1 MACRLL
7 LKNGIVVDPSQN
19 LMGVR
24 DVLIERDMRQG
35 TWGKGRILA
44 VAENI
49 IAEDAEVIDCTG
61 KLVVPGLVDMHVHF
75 REPGEEHKETIA
87 TGSAAAIAGGFTTVC
102 CMPNTK
108 PPLDDVASIEFV
120 LKRADGVGLCRVLPI
135 GAVSVGLKHE
145 QLVEMASMKEAGAI
159 AFSDD
164 GEPIQDSG
172 FLRKVLAY
180 SKVCDAVVILHCEDK
195 SLTAGGVMNE
205 GLTALRLGLRG
216 MPKTAEVTAIHRAI
230 ELARQTGAKVHI
242 AHVSVKEAIDLLR
255 RAKEEGVRVTA
266 EVTPH
271 HLTLT
276 EEAVGDYETNAKM
289 NPPLRTAEDVATLR
303 EALAEGVIDCI
314 ATDHAPHAVE
324 EKETTFD
331 DAPFGIVGLDTA
343 VGVLWTELV
352 HKANFPI
359 VRLIEAMSTK
369 PCQILGLDGGTLR
382 EGSHAD
388 VTVIDPETVWT
399 VDTSKFRSKGRSTPY
414 NGWTLRGKVVLTICG
429 GHIVFQEN
437 EKLEVPYR

>member
-1 MACRLL
+1 
-7 LKNGIVVDPSQN
+7 
-19 LMGVR
+19 MGVR
-24 DVLIERDMRQG
+24 DVLIERDMGQG
-35 TWGKGRILA
+35 TWGRGRILD

-49 IAEDAEVIDCTG
+49 VAEDAEVIDCTG

-87 TGSAAAIAGGFTTVC
+87 TGSAAAVAGGFTTVC

-108 PPLDDVASIEFV
+108 PPLDDVALIEFV
-120 LKRADGVGLCRVLPI
+120 LKQANEVGLCRVLPI
-135 GAVSVGLKHE
+135 GAVSAGLKHE
-145 QLVEMASMKEAGAI
+145 QLTEMAAMKEAGAV

-216 MPKTAEVTAIHRAI
+216 MPRAAEVTAIHRAI
-230 ELARQTGAKVHI
+230 ELAKQTGAKVHI
-242 AHVSVKEAIDLLR
+242 AHVSVKEAVDLIR
-255 RAKEEGVRVTA
+255 QAKEGGVQVTA

-276 EEAVGDYETNAKM
+276 EEAVDDYDTNAKM
-289 NPPLRTAEDVATLR
+289 NPPLRTAEDVAALR

-331 DAPFGIVGLDTA
+331 DAPFGIVGLETA

-352 HKANFPI
+352 HKANFPV

-369 PCQILGLDGGTLR
+369 PCQILGLDVGTLR
-382 EGSHAD
+382 EGNRAD

-399 VDTSKFRSKGRSTPY
+399 VDASKFRSKSRNTPY
-414 NGWTLRGKVVLTICG
+414 NGWTLRGKVVLTICSG
-429 GHIVFQEN
+429 RIVFQED
-437 EKLEVPYR
+437 EKSEVPYR